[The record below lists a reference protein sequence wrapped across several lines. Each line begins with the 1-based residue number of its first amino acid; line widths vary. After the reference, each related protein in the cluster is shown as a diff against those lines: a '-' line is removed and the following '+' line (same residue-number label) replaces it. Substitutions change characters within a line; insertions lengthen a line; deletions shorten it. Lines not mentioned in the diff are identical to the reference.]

1 MTRSTVPVLALA
13 AGLLAVPAAPALATG
28 GGFTAPV
35 DVGPGG
41 APSYGFGV
49 PATGPSGEIAVLAV
63 RTRAHSRAS
72 TVLLRRTD
80 RRGRLGTPLVL
91 SRSSFGSSEPA
102 LSVRSDG
109 DVLAA
114 WLAYVPGSTARSGNR
129 RVRAA
134 RVARGTR
141 SGSVD
146 VRSLTGGGSSAYSPT
161 FLLPGTPGPL
171 LTWARRTGPL
181 QSARWTS
188 RAGID
193 VGASAIPLQGVQL
206 SIPAAGNVNGRIVA
220 AVGTRALRVAVSADA
235 GRSFGTGVP
244 VPGSL
249 DVLGT
254 PSVSVDREGLG
265 AVAWADRSALD
276 GPMRIPATVVGPQ
289 ASAPARA
296 VVLEQPASAPAPPL
310 VAAQRDGALVAWT
323 VTARKAALADNSPGV
338 MRLARI
344 GADGSGRGAP
354 VPLGG
359 PGERGRVVGLVPRA
373 GDRAQAFWVTS
384 SRALRAQVIGA
395 TGRPGRAVTLDRGID
410 TASVRVAGSGTSA
423 TAVTWTARGRLRLAS
438 KPR

>member
-13 AGLLAVPAAPALATG
+13 AGLLAVPAAPALAAG

-91 SRSSFGSSEPA
+91 SRSAFGSSEPA
-102 LSVRSDG
+102 LTMRSDG
-109 DVLAA
+109 DAVAA

-134 RVARGTR
+134 RVPAGTR

-161 FLLPGTPGPL
+161 FVPGVAGPL
-171 LTWARRTGPL
+171 LAWARRTGPL
-181 QSARWTS
+181 QTARWRS
-188 RAGID
+188 RTAIDAGTVD
-193 VGASAIPLQGVQL
+193 LPLTGVEL
-206 SIPAAGNVNGRIVA
+206 TIAAAGAPSGRGLVA
-220 AVGTRALRVAVSADA
+220 FERGRTARLAVSGDG
-235 GRSFGTGVP
+235 GRSFGP
-244 VPGSL
+244 IAAIDGSQ
-249 DVLGT
+249 DVVGPL
-254 PSVSVDREGLG
+254 SVSVDREGFG
-265 AVAWADRSALD
+265 AVAWADRAVP
-276 GPMRIPATVVGPQ
+276 GE
-289 ASAPARA
+289 PARILAA
-296 VVLEQPASAPAPPL
+296 VVPPGDGAPSEAAVIEQPATAPGPPL
-310 VAAQRDGALVAWT
+310 VAAQRAGALVAWT
-323 VTARKAALADNSPGV
+323 VTTRRAALADNSNGV
-338 MRLARI
+338 MRVARL
-344 GADGSGRGAP
+344 GAGGREVGAS

-373 GDRAQAFWVTS
+373 GDRAQAFWVTR

-410 TASVRVAGSGTSA
+410 TASVRVAGSATSA